1 MPKWPP
7 FYKKSGK
14 IMEMLALIDNPH
26 LKLPPVIHIAGTN
39 GKGSTISFI
48 KQILLEHKLKIC
60 CFTTPHILEFNE
72 SFVVNNENL
81 TDQQI
86 NVLIKEIRLK
96 LGGKF
101 EPSLFELQTLLAF
114 LSFSRS
120 NADICLI
127 ECGMGA
133 KNDPTNI
140 IPSPLLSI
148 LTPISFD
155 HEEFLGNSLEEIT
168 LEKCHIIKSSPVV
181 SAAQN
186 KISSAIINKFCQL
199 QNTKLSQYAVG
210 YNFYITDSKFIYID
224 LPENKLTYYNLPSLA
239 GEHQII
245 NLATAITAIK
255 QQNLFN
261 ISDKTINQAIKKTKW
276 PARLEKISSNN
287 QQEIWFDGAHNPA
300 GALYL
305 ARWLKN
311 FNNKKI
317 CLIYG
322 RTANKNHKDFLKYF
336 IEKNIE
342 ICFVRV
348 KYEANPESIYN
359 FKKFSTTEPAFNN
372 IKSFTDLTE
381 IFENLIA
388 KSNFDIILICGSLF
402 LYRDLKEYLIPNP
415 LYKAVFSQ

>member
-1 MPKWPP
+1 M
-7 FYKKSGK
+7 
-14 IMEMLALIDNPH
+14 
-26 LKLPPVIHIAGTN
+26 
-39 GKGSTISFI
+39 
-48 KQILLEHKLKIC
+48 
-60 CFTTPHILEFNE
+60 
-72 SFVVNNENL
+72 
-81 TDQQI
+81 
-86 NVLIKEIRLK
+86 
-96 LGGKF
+96 
-101 EPSLFELQTLLAF
+101 
-114 LSFSRS
+114 
-120 NADICLI
+120 
-127 ECGMGA
+127 
-133 KNDPTNI
+133 
-140 IPSPLLSI
+140 
-148 LTPISFD
+148 
-155 HEEFLGNSLEEIT
+155 
-168 LEKCHIIKSSPVV
+168 
-181 SAAQN
+181 
-186 KISSAIINKFCQL
+186 
-199 QNTKLSQYAVG
+199 
-210 YNFYITDSKFIYID
+210 
-224 LPENKLTYYNLPSLA
+224 PENKSTYYNLPSLA

-305 ARWLKN
+305 ARWLEN

-336 IEKNIE
+336 IKKNIE

-402 LYRDLKEYLIPNP
+402 LYRDLKEYLIPIP
-415 LYKAVFSQ
+415 IFKTVFSQ